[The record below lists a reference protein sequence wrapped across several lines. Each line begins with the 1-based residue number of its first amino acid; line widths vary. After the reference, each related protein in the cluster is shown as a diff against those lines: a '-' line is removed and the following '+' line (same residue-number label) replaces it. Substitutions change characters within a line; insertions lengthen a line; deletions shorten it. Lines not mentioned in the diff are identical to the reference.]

1 MDGASALILNEADY
15 ITVQLHAKE
24 VAIYIAI
31 R

>member
-1 MDGASALILNEADY
+1 MDGTQAVILNEADY

-24 VAIYIAI
+24 VAIYIAV